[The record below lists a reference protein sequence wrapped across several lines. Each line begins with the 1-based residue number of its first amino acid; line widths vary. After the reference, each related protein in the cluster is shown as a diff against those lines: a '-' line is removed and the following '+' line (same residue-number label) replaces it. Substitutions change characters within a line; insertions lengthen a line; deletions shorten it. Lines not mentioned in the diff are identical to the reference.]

1 MDDVLYFS
9 GNSSAI
15 LLKNF
20 DNFPSNAFTIITV
33 VKFDNL
39 ITNDIKRLTTSY
51 FSSPASDKKKSMILG
66 EINDVSDFMD
76 VSEKIN
82 FLAQT
87 PEFSKK
93 TYFRP
98 TILTLKS
105 PNADYFEIFL
115 SIEGDQT
122 KLCLVILKS

>member
-33 VKFDNL
+33 IKFDNL

-51 FSSPASDKKKSMILG
+51 FSSPAADKKKSVILG

-87 PEFSKK
+87 PEFNKK

-115 SIEGDQT
+115 SMEGDQT
-122 KLCLVILKS
+122 KLCLVI